1 MIGPTILI
9 TAVIVSCPSASEN
22 QALAP
27 APAKPRKQK
36 WVVGQLGDLVA
47 HLPPALECVDDVCV
61 ERLRAGVGLG
71 PEARTDRRNTP
82 R

>member
-1 MIGPTILI
+1 VIDACPTAPGNE
-9 TAVIVSCPSASEN
+9 AV
-22 QALAP
+22 AP
-27 APAKPRKQK
+27 ALGKPRAEK
-36 WVVGQLGDLVA
+36 WVVGQPGDLVA
-47 HLPPALECVDDVCV
+47 ELPPALECVDDVCV